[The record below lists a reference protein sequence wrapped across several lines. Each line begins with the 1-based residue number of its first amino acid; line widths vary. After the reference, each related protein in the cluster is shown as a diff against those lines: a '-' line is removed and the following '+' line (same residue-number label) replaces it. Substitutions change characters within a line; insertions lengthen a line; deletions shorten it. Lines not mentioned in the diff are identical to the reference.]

1 MPKVYPLKK
10 FLGTGNYSAKMTFA
24 PNRKKYRTSMKV
36 TIEIFDGRN
45 REVELACENIAQL
58 GSKILNYYKEKTGI
72 DFEMRRFARWF
83 IDYLIDINIEPP
95 EMEKLI
101 RDLNRL
107 IKKHGFEMI

>member
-1 MPKVYPLKK
+1 MPKDYPLKK
-10 FLGTGNYSAKMTFA
+10 FLGTGNHLAKMTFA
-24 PNRKKYRTSMKV
+24 PNRKKYKTSMKV
-36 TIEIFDGRN
+36 TLEIFDGRN
-45 REVELACENIAQL
+45 REIILECSNIAQL

-72 DFEMRRFARWF
+72 DFEMRRFAHWF

-107 IKKHGFEMI
+107 LKKFGHVD

>member
-1 MPKVYPLKK
+1 M
-10 FLGTGNYSAKMTFA
+10 GTGNHLARMTFA

-45 REVELACENIAQL
+45 REVILECSNIAQL
-58 GSKILNYYKEKTGI
+58 GSKILNYYKQKTGI

-83 IDYLIDINIEPP
+83 IDYLVDINIEPP

-107 IKKHGFEMI
+107 IRRFGLEVQ